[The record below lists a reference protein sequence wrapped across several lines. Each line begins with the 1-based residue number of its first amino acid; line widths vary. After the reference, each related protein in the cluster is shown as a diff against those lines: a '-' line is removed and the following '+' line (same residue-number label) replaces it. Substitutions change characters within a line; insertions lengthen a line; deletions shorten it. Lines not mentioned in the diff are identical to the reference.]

1 MGFILFLLMGL
12 CLVAAVIAFIRLA
25 GFYSKKQLGKQ
36 VIFYGVLLSIFLHT
50 FIFLKYVR
58 IKEYWAFDP
67 LFTQMNYLF
76 FKPFVLS
83 LVIVPLE
90 FEKLSK
96 LSKIILSSVICGA
109 AFYYLALPPFM
120 TLLYFIIAVALAF
133 SKTQYAQFLNKIIL
147 ISIISSLILSF
158 ITMPLLENVL
168 ESLSIRR
175 YY

>member
-12 CLVAAVIAFIRLA
+12 CFVATVIAFIRLA
-25 GFYSKKQLGKQ
+25 IFYSKKKLGKQ
-36 VIFYGVLLSIFLHT
+36 VIFYGVLLSIFLQA

-83 LVIVPLE
+83 IVIVPLE

-96 LSKIILSSVICGA
+96 YC
-109 AFYYLALPPFM
+109 P
-120 TLLYFIIAVALAF
+120 
-133 SKTQYAQFLNKIIL
+133 N
-147 ISIISSLILSF
+147 
-158 ITMPLLENVL
+158 
-168 ESLSIRR
+168 
-175 YY
+175 